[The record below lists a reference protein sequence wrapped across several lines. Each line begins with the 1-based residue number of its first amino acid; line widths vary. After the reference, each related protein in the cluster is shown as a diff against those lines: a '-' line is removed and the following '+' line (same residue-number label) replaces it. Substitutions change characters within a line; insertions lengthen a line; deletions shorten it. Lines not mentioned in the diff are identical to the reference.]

1 MLAIKR
7 PLTLLLLLGAVV
19 GCSPAIDSCL
29 DDGISME
36 QVQTYLEQGRR
47 DELLN
52 QLQIRA
58 NTGETAAQYFL
69 GFIYWS
75 KEPEKS
81 FKWFKASAENGCLES
96 VHYLAQSYLDGEVV
110 SKNEP
115 QAFYWYLR
123 LAETGDNNAMKM
135 VAHMYKTGQGV
146 EKNLE
151 QSREWATKSWQ

>member
-1 MLAIKR
+1 MLDIKR
-7 PLTLLLLLGAVV
+7 PIALFILLGMA

-29 DDGISME
+29 DDGISMA
-36 QVQTYLEQGRR
+36 QVQSYLEQGRR

-58 NTGETAAQYFL
+58 NSGEAASQYFL

-75 KEPEKS
+75 DEPEKS
-81 FKWFKASAENGCLES
+81 LEWFEASAENGCLEG
-96 VHYLAQSYLDGEVV
+96 VNYLAQTYLDGKVV
-110 SKNEP
+110 HKNEP

-123 LAETGDNNAMKM
+123 LAETGDHNAMKM
-135 VAHMYKTGQGV
+135 VSHMYEIGQGV

>member
-1 MLAIKR
+1 MLNMKLPI
-7 PLTLLLLLGAVV
+7 TILLLFGVV
-19 GCSPAIDSCL
+19 ACSPSIDSCL

-36 QVQTYLEQGRR
+36 QVQTYIEQGRR

-58 NTGETAAQYFL
+58 NSGEAAAQYFL
-69 GFIYWS
+69 GFIYWAE
-75 KEPEKS
+75 EPETS
-81 FKWFKASAENGCLES
+81 FEWFKASAESGCLEGVS
-96 VHYLAQSYLDGEVV
+96 YLAQTYLDGTVV
-110 SKNEP
+110 NKNEP

-135 VAHMYKTGQGV
+135 VSHMYKTGQGV
-146 EKNLE
+146 EKDLA